1 MAKDEKKDAVQED
14 TRALKEAMSFVI
26 GKRLPLPKNWTG
38 GELEKLEFPND
49 LSMLSIDELGKL
61 MGIWSTVMAYA
72 QYEVAR
78 LDIDKTARWNR
89 YEFARKKEYLYLVEL
104 GGMTEEQRKAEVYVN
119 TAQLRADYEVAKAKY
134 VLTNA
139 LLGVYSKYYQALSR
153 ELSRRGLDGVE
164 RAPKDN
170 YDDDDTIDLED
181 GKDRLTKLWLA
192 VEEELTQDDDE

>member
-1 MAKDEKKDAVQED
+1 MAKDEKKDVVQED

-49 LSMLSIDELGKL
+49 LSMLSIDELGEL
-61 MGIWSTVMAYA
+61 MGIWSTVMAYT

-78 LDIDKTARWNR
+78 TDIDKTARWNR

-104 GGMTEEQRKAEVYVN
+104 GGMNEEQRKAEVYVN

-164 RAPKDN
+164 RRPKDS
-170 YDDDDTIDLED
+170 YDDDDMIDLEE
-181 GKDRLTKLWLA
+181 GKYRLTKEWLD
-192 VEEELTQDDDE
+192 VEEEPTQDDDE

>member
-1 MAKDEKKDAVQED
+1 MAKDKKKDAVQED

-26 GKRLPLPKNWTG
+26 GKKMPLPKNWTG

-49 LSMLSIDELGKL
+49 LSMLSTDELGEL
-61 MGIWSTVMAYA
+61 LGVWSTVMAYA

-78 LDIDKTARWNR
+78 TDIDKTARWNR
-89 YEFARKKEYLYLVEL
+89 YEFERKKEYLYLVEL
-104 GGMTEEQRKAEVYVN
+104 GNMTEEQRKAEVYVK

-134 VLTNA
+134 VLMNA

-164 RAPKDN
+164 RRPKDN
-170 YDDDDTIDLED
+170 YDDDDMIDLEK
-181 GKDRLTKLWLA
+181 GKERLTKEWLN
-192 VEEELTQDDDE
+192 VTEEPTQEDDE

>member
-1 MAKDEKKDAVQED
+1 MAKDEKKDVVQED

-26 GKRLPLPKNWTG
+26 GKKMPLPKNWTG
-38 GELEKLEFPND
+38 EELEKLEFPDD
-49 LSMLSIDELGKL
+49 LSMLSTDELGKL

-78 LDIDKTARWNR
+78 TDIDKTARWNR
-89 YEFARKKEYLYLVEL
+89 YEFERKKEYLYLLEL

-134 VLTNA
+134 VLMNA
-139 LLGVYSKYYQALSR
+139 LLGAYSKYYQALSR

-164 RAPKDN
+164 RIPKDN
-170 YDDDDTIDLED
+170 YDDDDMIDLEK
-181 GKDRLTKLWLA
+181 GKERLTKEWLNVA
-192 VEEELTQDDDE
+192 EEPTQEDDE

>member
-170 YDDDDTIDLED
+170 YDDDDMIDLED

>member
-26 GKRLPLPKNWTG
+26 GKKLPLPKNWTG

>member
-1 MAKDEKKDAVQED
+1 MAKDEKKDVVQED

-26 GKRLPLPKNWTG
+26 GKKMPLPKNWTG
-38 GELEKLEFPND
+38 EELEKLEFPDD
-49 LSMLSIDELGKL
+49 LSMLSTDELGKL

-78 LDIDKTARWNR
+78 TDIDKTARWNR
-89 YEFARKKEYLYLVEL
+89 YEFERKKEYLYLLEL

-134 VLTNA
+134 VLMNA
-139 LLGVYSKYYQALSR
+139 LLGAYSKYYQALSR

-164 RAPKDN
+164 RRPQDN
-170 YDDDDTIDLED
+170 YDDDDMIDLEE
-181 GKDRLTKLWLA
+181 GKERLTKEWLNVA
-192 VEEELTQDDDE
+192 EEPIQEDDE

>member
-26 GKRLPLPKNWTG
+26 GKKLPLPKNWTG

-192 VEEELTQDDDE
+192 IEEELTQDDDE